1 MSGAAQIIQ
10 DAETHCAE
18 TGARFT
24 APRSAVLTII
34 ATTTHPIGAYDI
46 IKAMPGDT
54 KPPTVYRALEF
65 WEQEGF
71 IHRIGSLNL
80 YTLCRA
86 GHRHQ
91 GAQFLICKSCGTVTE
106 AHICSTPGLCADTAK
121 SHGFK
126 MDGWFLEL
134 HGLCAACQPTGH
146 AVSGHGCC

>member
-1 MSGAAQIIQ
+1 MTENQIMQ
-10 DAETHCAE
+10 DAARHCAE
-18 TGARFT
+18 NGARFT
-24 APRSAVLTII
+24 APRSAVLDII
-34 ATTTHPIGAYDI
+34 ASATQPIGAYDI

-65 WEQEGF
+65 WEGEGF

-91 GAQFLICKSCGTVTE
+91 GAQFLICKACGMVTE
-106 AHICSTPGLCADTAK
+106 THICSTPDLCTATAK
-121 SHGFK
+121 AHGFK

-134 HGLCAACQPTGH
+134 HGLCAACQHGGH
-146 AVSGHGCC
+146 ALATQACC